1 MATVSNQQVF
11 VIDDDEEDGEAKA
24 NMEVDKSKTPPP
36 PTTTTH
42 SVKTSKFPLTYSCTL
57 SA

>member
-11 VIDDDEEDGEAKA
+11 VIDDDEEDSEAKV

-36 PTTTTH
+36 TTTH
-42 SVKTSKFPLTYSCTL
+42 AVKTSKFPLTCSPPL
-57 SA
+57 ST